1 MIEKKRKYEDENQ
14 TIFCPNKKQKMYH
27 EREKMFDE
35 ITQKIERLEI
45 QDEKQQIINQLNEK
59 IEKLEIK
66 LKVKSNQ
73 IETLKYKLEHN
84 SIPDYIS

>member
-1 MIEKKRKYEDENQ
+1 MKEKKRKFEDENQ
-14 TIFCPNKKQKMYH
+14 NVFVANKKQKTYH
-27 EREKMFDE
+27 ENERIFDE
-35 ITQKIERLEI
+35 VAEKIENLEI
-45 QDEKQQIINQLNEK
+45 CDKKQEIINQLTEK

>member
-1 MIEKKRKYEDENQ
+1 MKDKKRKFEDENQ
-14 TIFCPNKKQKMYH
+14 NVFVLNKKQKIYH

-35 ITQKIERLEI
+35 ITQKIENLEI
-45 QDEKQQIINQLNEK
+45 YDEKQEIINQLTEK

-66 LKVKSNQ
+66 LKIKCNQ

>member
-1 MIEKKRKYEDENQ
+1 
-14 TIFCPNKKQKMYH
+14 MYH

>member
-1 MIEKKRKYEDENQ
+1 MKNKKRKFEDENQ
-14 TIFCPNKKQKMYH
+14 NIFLANKNQKTYH
-27 EREKMFDE
+27 EKEKIFDE
-35 ITQKIERLEI
+35 ITEKIENLEI
-45 QDEKQQIINQLNEK
+45 HDKKQEIINQLTEK

-66 LKVKSNQ
+66 LKVKCNQ